1 MIQTGF
7 KWIPRMKHSDDPN
20 RFQMKFQSSNIPI
33 IQTGSLVGICI
44 GILLKFFADFLLI
57 FFMEF

>member
-1 MIQTGF
+1 
-7 KWIPRMKHSDDPN
+7 MKHSDDPN